1 MGSIKTVLPF
11 LNGYNMAKT
20 NQADGFE
27 SMQPCDWYEERLK
40 FPILVQ
46 HKIDGVAAYNR
57 HGKLL
62 GRSLKQHG
70 NRFVTKQYSLLEYH
84 GFCGELIVGN
94 DKTASDLCRMTT
106 SAVSTYSGEPET
118 TWVLFDYVT
127 DETRNLGY
135 NQRIDKLIEVLDKL
149 GHPSNLAVIGSVIV
163 KSKEEFLKYEEQ
175 VLNAGY
181 EGIIIRDPS
190 LPYKYGRCGKTFLG
204 CWRVKRFI
212 EEEILVTAIEEGE
225 SNHNEAVINERGRT
239 ERSSHAANKV
249 PNGLV
254 GNIKGPLLKDVCD
267 PQSGAVLLSKGMEVT
282 VSPGNMTLQMKQHY
296 FKNQHELI
304 GKIVK
309 FKMFPK
315 GILDKP
321 RFPTFVTVKAES
333 DCE

>member
-1 MGSIKTVLPF
+1 
-11 LNGYNMAKT
+11 MAKT

-27 SMQPCDWYEERLK
+27 SMQPCDWHEERLK

-46 HKIDGVAAYNR
+46 PKVDGVAAYNR

-62 GRSLKQHG
+62 GRSLKTHG
-70 NRFVTKQYSLLEYH
+70 NEFTTKQYSLPEYH
-84 GFCGELIVGN
+84 GFCGELIAGI
-94 DKTASDLCRMTT
+94 DQTAADLCRMTT
-106 SAVSTYSGEPET
+106 SAVSTYKGEPET
-118 TWVLFDYVT
+118 TWMLFDYVT
-127 DETRNLGY
+127 EETRTLGY
-135 NQRIDKLIEVLDKL
+135 TQRIDRLLDVLDSL
-149 GHPSNLAVIGSVIV
+149 GHPANLAVIGSVTV
-163 KSKEEFLKYEEQ
+163 KNKEELLKYEEQ

-190 LPYKYGRCGKTFLG
+190 LPYKYGRCGKTYMG

-212 EEEILVTAIEEGE
+212 EEEILVTSIEEGE
-225 SNHNEAVINERGRT
+225 SNQNEAVINELGRT
-239 ERSSHAANKV
+239 GRSSHAAGKV

-254 GNIKGPLLKDVCD
+254 GNIKGNLLKDVVD
-267 PQSGAVLLSKGMEVT
+267 PQSGAVLLHKDMEVT
-282 VSPGNMTLQMKQHY
+282 VSPGNMTMQMKQHY

-304 GKIVK
+304 GKVVK

-321 RFPTFVTVKAES
+321 RFPTFVTIKAES